1 MITIDLK
8 APKGW
13 DELTDNQLRYVFG
26 LIAQGLTA
34 PELKTYCLIRWSGMQ
49 VLYKYGRGWMCR
61 SADADYV
68 VTAEQVNAAI
78 GSLNWLDK
86 IPAMPVRIEK
96 IGKYRALAAEFL
108 AVRFATFHPCD
119 T

>member
-34 PELKTYCLIRWSGMQ
+34 PDRL
-49 VLYKYGRGWMCR
+49 
-61 SADADYV
+61 
-68 VTAEQVNAAI
+68 
-78 GSLNWLDK
+78 
-86 IPAMPVRIEK
+86 
-96 IGKYRALAAEFL
+96 
-108 AVRFATFHPCD
+108 
-119 T
+119 